1 MSGRLTIT
9 GHYAGAVS
17 RAVAAVLDVL
27 IVFASFTLG
36 LAGLDL
42 LTTAF
47 LNRSIREDSSAPAAT
62 VALLVWAFCYAFGC
76 LAITAR
82 TPGKAIVGLR
92 VVRADGGTVRP
103 RRAFLRVCVFP
114 LSVLLLGLGFVLIV
128 FHRAHRAL
136 HDLIAGTAVVY
147 DWGERPAE
155 LPGPLSDFLI
165 RANATSD
172 SAELPR
178 TTRGEL
184 FNSSPTAT
192 DRRDSEGMQS

>member
-17 RAVAAVLDVL
+17 RAAAAVLDVL

-47 LNRSIREDSSAPAAT
+47 LNTSIKEDSSAPPAT
-62 VALLVWAFCYAFGC
+62 AALLIWAFCYAFGS

-103 RRAFLRVCVFP
+103 RRAFVRVCVFP

-128 FHRAHRAL
+128 FQREHRAL